1 MKVFSAKALL
11 MIILL
16 AGTPIGEFVKLP
28 MLVYHMVSHFQEDPK
43 MSLAEFFDMHYNRGL
58 VMDEDYHQ
66 DMQLPFKASQGVVS
80 FVWGELSPLAFPLNP
95 APENFTIKKTI
106 GQNSFDL
113 PSSYLSC
120 IWQPPRLS

>member
-1 MKVFSAKALL
+1 MKVFQPRALL

-43 MSLAEFFDMHYNRGL
+43 WVLLNFFDMHYNRGL

-80 FVWGELSPLAFPLNP
+80 FVWGELSLLAFPLNP